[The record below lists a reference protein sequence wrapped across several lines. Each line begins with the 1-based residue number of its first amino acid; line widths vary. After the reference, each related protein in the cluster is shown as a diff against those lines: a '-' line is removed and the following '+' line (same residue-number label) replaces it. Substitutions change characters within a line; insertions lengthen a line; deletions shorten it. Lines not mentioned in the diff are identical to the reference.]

1 MKAFLT
7 FSTLALLS
15 TARAIAQ
22 EQPVS
27 LKDAPGREVVQNN
40 CATCHSLDYPRIN
53 SPFMDRKT
61 WETEVNKMISAFGAP
76 ITPEDAKV
84 IVEYLAVNY
93 GGSG

>member
-7 FSTLALLS
+7 FSALALLS

-22 EQPVS
+22 EQPVP
-27 LKDAPGREVVQNN
+27 LKDAPGRDVVQNN
-40 CATCHSLDYPRIN
+40 CATCHSLDYPRTN

-61 WETEVNKMISAFGAP
+61 WETEVNKMISVYGAP

-93 GGSG
+93 GASG

>member
-7 FSTLALLS
+7 FSTLALLT

-61 WETEVNKMISAFGAP
+61 WETEVNKMISVFGAP